1 MLDRFCYFCG
11 HLKFSK
17 EILAVLVVFYR
28 YKMVLSIA
36 LSCFATLS
44 ALIIYLNFNH
54 LAHAD
59 YTKLWSYL
67 FTNTFFIYAAV
78 GFAAQMIDGLLGMAY
93 GVSATTFLLSAGVS
107 PVSASAAVHLS
118 EVFTT
123 GAAGI
128 SHIKFGNV
136 NKKLFYALMLPGSL
150 GAATGAYI
158 LTNIDGD
165 IIKPFI
171 AAYLLIMGIVI
182 IRKAI
187 IQKNKKRIA
196 SGKIPY
202 LAAFGGFVDA
212 IGGGGWG
219 PVVNSNLIGGGRTPR
234 YSIGTVS
241 MAEFFIT
248 FASTSVFSFSI
259 GLTHWRVIVGLI
271 IGGVIAA
278 PIAAYFAGKIKAK
291 PLMIAV
297 GILLIFLS
305 LRTLVKLL

>member
-1 MLDRFCYFCG
+1 L
-11 HLKFSK
+11 L
-17 EILAVLVVFYR
+17 IIFYR
-28 YKMVLSIA
+28 YKTVLFIA
-36 LSCFATLS
+36 LLCFTLLTT
-44 ALIIYLNFNH
+44 LISYLNYSTIVN
-54 LAHAD
+54 AD
-59 YTKLWSYL
+59 WTKLWLYL
-67 FTNTFFIYAAV
+67 FSNTFFIYALV

-123 GAAGI
+123 GASGL

-136 NKKLFYALMLPGSL
+136 NKKLFYALMLPGSI
-150 GAATGAYI
+150 GAALGAYI
-158 LTNIDGD
+158 LTNIDGN
-165 IIKPFI
+165 IIKPYI
-171 AAYLLIMGIVI
+171 SAYLLVMGIII
-182 IRKAI
+182 IRKAFLAI
-187 IQKNKKRIA
+187 NKKRIA

-219 PVVNSNLIGGGRTPR
+219 PVVNSNLIGGGRAPR

-248 FASTSVFSFSI
+248 LASTSVFSFSI
-259 GLTHWRVIVGLI
+259 GLTHWRVILGLI
-271 IGGVIAA
+271 VGGVIAA

-297 GILLIFLS
+297 GILLI
-305 LRTLVKLL
+305 